1 MQPLS
6 RELKSSHRRS
16 GQTGRHGALV
26 VLLAAILAWPTGAQE
41 PSTWTVNG
49 DEMPLKEFIA
59 QVQEIVGK
67 TIVVDQRSRQS
78 NQMVTVLSNVALDAD
93 GVYDL
98 FLTVLKV
105 HDLVAVEQ
113 DGIISIVQNVR
124 AKTEGGAL
132 KLITRVAPLDHVPA
146 SEALKV
152 LRPLVPQTGHVA
164 AIEKPNVLILADY
177 ESNLARLMDVLEQI
191 DVLDRD
197 EIVHRVLEHAWVGS
211 VAAVL
216 EEIAPDEL
224 GPNATGPQRVQ
235 VVANERNNSLVLRGK
250 MRPISEVLRLIDRLD
265 VPETT
270 TGAAQVFYLHHAD
283 ATEVAE
289 LLNNLTQSGDEANAP
304 VASIQAAES
313 LNALIIRADPGTTNE
328 LLSTVSQLDVRRL
341 QVLIEAAI
349 VEVSVNEIDT
359 LGVEFAAGDGRDGS
373 VPLVTTTLNGIV
385 GAMLS
390 RVEGNDTFDAPGA
403 IAAATSPTLAVA
415 KLDPDGVSFAA
426 VLNAL
431 LSDTRANLL
440 SNPSVLTLDNEEATV
455 VAGEKIP
462 FRTGS
467 FTTTTDGAS
476 NPFQTINRENVGVT
490 LTVTPHIHEEGS
502 IRMMVDLEAGNVVDA
517 AVGAGSFADVVT
529 SDRGLTSTILVQD
542 RQIILLGGLIQD
554 DYRDVSRRV
563 PLLGNVPLLG
573 RAFRS
578 DTETLT
584 KRYLLM
590 FLKPTIFRTADE
602 AERLARDRYNG
613 IYRLHGETGNA
624 MPADVGGVFEGGVG
638 G

>member
-1 MQPLS
+1 M
-6 RELKSSHRRS
+6 ELKSSHRRN
-16 GQTGRHGALV
+16 GQNGRHGALV
-26 VLLAAILAWPTGAQE
+26 VLLAATLAWPTGAQE

-59 QVQEIVGK
+59 QVQEIIGK

-105 HDLVAVEQ
+105 HDLVAVEH

-132 KLITRVAPLDHVPA
+132 KLITTVAPLDHVPA

-177 ESNLARLMDVLEQI
+177 EGNLVRLMDVLEQI

-235 VVANERNNSLVLRGK
+235 IVANERNNSLVLRGK
-250 MRPISEVLRLIDRLD
+250 MRPISEALRLIDRLD

-270 TGAAQVFYLHHAD
+270 TGAAQVFYLNHAD

-289 LLNNLTQSGDEANAP
+289 LLNNLAQSGDEATTP
-304 VASIQAAES
+304 VASIQADES

-349 VEVSVNEIDT
+349 VEVSINQIDT
-359 LGVEFAAGDGRDGS
+359 LGVELAAGDGRDGS

-385 GAMLS
+385 GSMLS
-390 RVEGNDTFDAPGA
+390 RVEGNDSFDAPGA

-415 KLDPDGVSFAA
+415 KLDPDGVSFSA

-502 IRMMVDLEAGNVVDA
+502 IRMMVALTAGNVVDA

-529 SDRGLTSTILVQD
+529 SERELTSTILVQD

-554 DYRDVSRRV
+554 DYRDVSKRV
-563 PLLGNVPLLG
+563 PLLGNVPVLG

-590 FLKPTIFRTADE
+590 FLKPTIFRTAGE
-602 AERLARDRYNG
+602 AERLARDRYKG
-613 IYRLHGETGNA
+613 IYRLQGETGNA

>member
-1 MQPLS
+1 MKP
-6 RELKSSHRRS
+6 KSSGWTKCLRGRR
-16 GQTGRHGALV
+16 ALFAV
-26 VLLAAILAWPTGAQE
+26 AVLAAMLTWPAGAQE
-41 PSTWTVNG
+41 PGSWTING
-49 DEMPLKEFIA
+49 DEMLLKDFIA
-59 QVQEIVGK
+59 QVQQIIGK

-78 NQMVTVLSNVALDAD
+78 NQEVTVLSNVPLDAE
-93 GVYDL
+93 GVYEL
-98 FLTVLKV
+98 FLAVLKV
-105 HDLVAVEQ
+105 HDLVAVEH

-132 KLITRVAPLDHVPA
+132 KLITTVVPLDHVPA

-152 LRPLVPQTGHVA
+152 LRPLSPQTGHVA
-164 AIEKPNVLILADY
+164 AIEKPNVLILADH
-177 ESNLARLMDVLEQI
+177 ESNLRRLMEVIEQI

-235 VVANERNNSLVLRGK
+235 IVANERNNSLVLRGK
-250 MRPISEVLRLIDRLD
+250 MRPISEALRLIDELD

-270 TGAAQVFYLHHAD
+270 TGAAQVFYLNHAD
-283 ATEVAE
+283 AKEVAE
-289 LLNNLTQSGDEANAP
+289 LLNNLAQGGDDANTPLAN
-304 VASIQAAES
+304 IQAAES

-349 VEVSVNEIDT
+349 VEVSVNEVET
-359 LGVEFAAGDGRDGS
+359 LGVELAAGDSRDGS

-390 RVEGNDTFDAPGA
+390 RVEGDATFDAPGA
-403 IAAATSPTLAVA
+403 IAAAASPTLAVA

-502 IRMMVDLEAGNVVDA
+502 IRMAVEVKAGNVVEA

-529 SDRGLTSTILVQD
+529 SERELTSTILVQD

-554 DYRDVSRRV
+554 DYRDVSKRV
-563 PLLGNVPLLG
+563 PLLGNVPVLG

-578 DTETLT
+578 DTETLI

-613 IYRLHGETGNA
+613 IYRLQGTTEDA
-624 MPADVGGVFEGGVG
+624 VPRELDDVFEGGADG
-638 G
+638 

>member
-1 MQPLS
+1 M
-6 RELKSSHRRS
+6 ELKSSHRR
-16 GQTGRHGALV
+16 GQNGRHGALV
-26 VLLAAILAWPTGAQE
+26 VLLAAILACPTGAQE
-41 PSTWTVNG
+41 ASTWTVNG

-59 QVQEIVGK
+59 QVQEIIGK

-78 NQMVTVLSNVALDAD
+78 NQVVTVMSNVALDAD

-124 AKTEGGAL
+124 AKTEGRAL
-132 KLITRVAPLDHVPA
+132 KLITTVVPLDHVPA

-164 AIEKPNVLILADY
+164 AIEKPNVLILADN
-177 ESNLARLMDVLEQI
+177 ESNLERLMGVLEQI

-235 VVANERNNSLVLRGK
+235 IVANERNNSLVLRGK
-250 MRPISEVLRLIDRLD
+250 MQPITEALRLIDRLD

-270 TGAAQVFYLHHAD
+270 TGAAQVFYLNHAD

-289 LLNNLTQSGDEANAP
+289 LLNNLAQSGDEANTP
-304 VASIQAAES
+304 VASIQADES

-359 LGVEFAAGDGRDGS
+359 LGVELAAGDGRDGS

-385 GAMLS
+385 GSMLS
-390 RVEGNDTFDAPGA
+390 RVEGNDSFDAPGA

-415 KLDPDGVSFAA
+415 KLDPDGVSFSA

-502 IRMMVDLEAGNVVDA
+502 IRMMVDLKAGNVVDA

-529 SDRGLTSTILVQD
+529 SERELTSTILVQD

-554 DYRDVSRRV
+554 DYRDVSKKV
-563 PLLGNVPLLG
+563 PLLGNVPVLG

-578 DTETLT
+578 DTETLI

-613 IYRLHGETGNA
+613 IYRLQGETGGA

>member
-1 MQPLS
+1 M
-6 RELKSSHRRS
+6 
-16 GQTGRHGALV
+16 
-26 VLLAAILAWPTGAQE
+26 
-41 PSTWTVNG
+41 
-49 DEMPLKEFIA
+49 
-59 QVQEIVGK
+59 
-67 TIVVDQRSRQS
+67 
-78 NQMVTVLSNVALDAD
+78 LSNVPLEAD
-93 GVYDL
+93 GVYEL
-98 FLTVLKV
+98 FLAVLKV
-105 HDLVAVEQ
+105 HDLVAVEHE
-113 DGIISIVQNVR
+113 GIISIVQNVR

-132 KLITRVAPLDHVPA
+132 KLITSVVPLDHVPA

-164 AIEKPNVLILADY
+164 AIEKPNVLILADH
-177 ESNLARLMDVLEQI
+177 EANLGRLMDVLEQI

-197 EIVHRVLEHAWVGS
+197 EIVHRILEHAWVGS

-235 VVANERNNSLVLRGK
+235 IVANERNNSLVLRGK
-250 MRPISEVLRLIDRLD
+250 MRPIAEALRLIDQLD

-270 TGAAQVFYLHHAD
+270 TGAAQVFYLNHAD
-283 ATEVAE
+283 ATDVAE
-289 LLNNLTQSGDEANAP
+289 LLNNLAQSGDDANTP
-304 VASIQAAES
+304 VASIQADQS

-349 VEVSVNEIDT
+349 VEVSVNEVDT
-359 LGVEFAAGDGRDGS
+359 LGVEFAAGESRDGS
-373 VPLVTTTLNGIV
+373 APLVTTTMNGIV

-390 RVEGNDTFDAPGA
+390 RVGDDQAFDVRAA

-415 KLDPDGVSFAA
+415 ELDPDGVSFAA

-440 SNPSVLTLDNEEATV
+440 SNPSVLTLDNEEANV
-455 VAGEKIP
+455 VAGDKIP

-502 IRMMVDLEAGNVVDA
+502 IRMVVSVKAGNVVDA

-529 SDRGLTSTILVQD
+529 SERELTSTILVQD

-554 DYRDVSRRV
+554 DYRDVSKSV
-563 PLLGNVPLLG
+563 PLLGNVPVLG

-578 DTETLT
+578 DTQTLT

-613 IYRLHGETGNA
+613 IYRLQRETEVPLPEA
-624 MPADVGGVFEGGVG
+624 LDGVFESGD
-638 G
+638 

>member
-1 MQPLS
+1 M
-6 RELKSSHRRS
+6 ELKSSHRR
-16 GQTGRHGALV
+16 GQNGRHGALV
-26 VLLAAILAWPTGAQE
+26 VLLAVILACPTGAQE
-41 PSTWTVNG
+41 ASTWTVNG

-59 QVQEIVGK
+59 QVQEIIGK

-78 NQMVTVLSNVALDAD
+78 NQVVTVMSNVALDAD

-124 AKTEGGAL
+124 AKTEGRAL
-132 KLITRVAPLDHVPA
+132 KLITTVVPLDHVPA

-164 AIEKPNVLILADY
+164 AIEKPNVLILADNV
-177 ESNLARLMDVLEQI
+177 SNLERLMGVLEQI

-235 VVANERNNSLVLRGK
+235 IVANERNNSLVLRGK
-250 MRPISEVLRLIDRLD
+250 MQPITEALRLIDRLD

-270 TGAAQVFYLHHAD
+270 TGAAQVFYLNHAD

-289 LLNNLTQSGDEANAP
+289 LLNNLAQSGDEANTP
-304 VASIQAAES
+304 VASIQADES

-359 LGVEFAAGDGRDGS
+359 LGVELAAGDGRDGS

-385 GAMLS
+385 GSMLS
-390 RVEGNDTFDAPGA
+390 RVEGNDSFDAPGA

-415 KLDPDGVSFAA
+415 KLDPDGVSFSA

-502 IRMMVDLEAGNVVDA
+502 IRMMVDLKAGNVVDA

-529 SDRGLTSTILVQD
+529 SERELTSTILVQD

-554 DYRDVSRRV
+554 DYRDVSKRV
-563 PLLGNVPLLG
+563 PLLGNVPVLG

-578 DTETLT
+578 DTETLI

-613 IYRLHGETGNA
+613 IYRLQGETGNA

>member
-1 MQPLS
+1 M
-6 RELKSSHRRS
+6 ELKSSHRR
-16 GQTGRHGALV
+16 GQNGRHGALV
-26 VLLAAILAWPTGAQE
+26 VLLAAILACPTGAQE
-41 PSTWTVNG
+41 ASTWTVNG

-59 QVQEIVGK
+59 QVQEIIGK

-78 NQMVTVLSNVALDAD
+78 NQVVTVMSNVALDAD

-124 AKTEGGAL
+124 AKTEGRAL
-132 KLITRVAPLDHVPA
+132 KLITTVVPLDHVPA

-164 AIEKPNVLILADY
+164 AIEKPNVLILADN
-177 ESNLARLMDVLEQI
+177 ESNLERLMGVLEQI

-235 VVANERNNSLVLRGK
+235 IVANERNNSLVLRGK
-250 MRPISEVLRLIDRLD
+250 MQPITEALRLIDRLD

-270 TGAAQVFYLHHAD
+270 TGAAQVFYLNHAD

-289 LLNNLTQSGDEANAP
+289 LLNNLAQSGDEANTP
-304 VASIQAAES
+304 VASIQADES

-359 LGVEFAAGDGRDGS
+359 LGVELAAGDGRDGS

-385 GAMLS
+385 GSMLS
-390 RVEGNDTFDAPGA
+390 RVEGNDSFDAPGA

-415 KLDPDGVSFAA
+415 KLDPDGVSFSA

-502 IRMMVDLEAGNVVDA
+502 IRMMVDLKAGNVVDA

-529 SDRGLTSTILVQD
+529 SERELTSTILVQD

-554 DYRDVSRRV
+554 DYRDVSKKV
-563 PLLGNVPLLG
+563 PLLGNVPVLG

-578 DTETLT
+578 DTETLI

-613 IYRLHGETGNA
+613 IYRLQGETGNA

>member
-1 MQPLS
+1 M
-6 RELKSSHRRS
+6 ELKSSHRR
-16 GQTGRHGALV
+16 GQNGRHGALV
-26 VLLAAILAWPTGAQE
+26 VLLAAILACPTGAQE

-59 QVQEIVGK
+59 QVQEIIGK

-78 NQMVTVLSNVALDAD
+78 NQVVTVMSNVALDAD

-124 AKTEGGAL
+124 AKTEGRAL
-132 KLITRVAPLDHVPA
+132 KLITTVVPLDHVPA

-164 AIEKPNVLILADY
+164 AIEKPNVLILADNV
-177 ESNLARLMDVLEQI
+177 SNLERLMGVLEQI

-235 VVANERNNSLVLRGK
+235 IVANERNNSLVLRGK
-250 MRPISEVLRLIDRLD
+250 MQPITEALRLIDRLD

-270 TGAAQVFYLHHAD
+270 TGAAQVFYLNHAD

-289 LLNNLTQSGDEANAP
+289 LLNNLAQSGDEANTP
-304 VASIQAAES
+304 VASIQADES

-359 LGVEFAAGDGRDGS
+359 LGVELAAGDGRDGS

-385 GAMLS
+385 GSMLS
-390 RVEGNDTFDAPGA
+390 RVEGNDSFDAPGA

-415 KLDPDGVSFAA
+415 KLDPDGVSFSA

-502 IRMMVDLEAGNVVDA
+502 IRMMVDLKAGNVVDA

-529 SDRGLTSTILVQD
+529 SERELTSTILVQD

-554 DYRDVSRRV
+554 DYRDVSKRV
-563 PLLGNVPLLG
+563 PLLGNVPVLG

-613 IYRLHGETGNA
+613 IYRLQGETGNA

>member
-1 MQPLS
+1 
-6 RELKSSHRRS
+6 
-16 GQTGRHGALV
+16 
-26 VLLAAILAWPTGAQE
+26 
-41 PSTWTVNG
+41 
-49 DEMPLKEFIA
+49 MPLKEFIA
-59 QVQEIVGK
+59 QVQEVIGK
-67 TIVVDQRSRQS
+67 TIIVDQRSRQS
-78 NQMVTVLSNVALDAD
+78 NQVITVLSNVALDAD
-93 GVYDL
+93 GVYEL
-98 FLTVLKV
+98 FLAVLKV
-105 HDLVAVEQ
+105 HDLVAVEHE
-113 DGIISIVQNVR
+113 GIISIVQNVR

-132 KLITRVAPLDHVPA
+132 KLITRVVPLDHVPA

-152 LRPLVPQTGHVA
+152 LRPLLPQTGHVA
-164 AIEKPNVLILADY
+164 AIEKPNVLILADH
-177 ESNLARLMDVLEQI
+177 ESNLGRLMEVIEQI

-235 VVANERNNSLVLRGK
+235 IVANERNNSLVLRGK
-250 MRPISEVLRLIDRLD
+250 MRPIAEALRLIDELD

-270 TGAAQVFYLHHAD
+270 TGAAQVFYLNHAD
-283 ATEVAE
+283 ATKVAE
-289 LLNNLTQSGDEANAP
+289 LLNNLAQSGDDRNTP
-304 VASIQAAES
+304 IASIQADES

-349 VEVSVNEIDT
+349 VEVSVNEVDT
-359 LGVEFAAGDGRDGS
+359 LGVEMAAGDSRDAS
-373 VPLVTTTLNGIV
+373 VPIVTTTLNGIV

-390 RVEGNDTFDAPGA
+390 RVAGGDTFDAPGA
-403 IAAATSPTLAVA
+403 IAAAASPTLAVA

-440 SNPSVLTLDNEEATV
+440 SNPSVLTLDNEEASV
-455 VAGEKIP
+455 VAGDKIP

-502 IRMMVDLEAGNVVDA
+502 IRMVVSVKAGNVVDA
-517 AVGAGSFADVVT
+517 AVGVGSFADVVT
-529 SDRGLTSTILVQD
+529 SERELTSTILVQD

-554 DYRDVSRRV
+554 DYRDSSKRV
-563 PLLGNVPLLG
+563 PLLGSVPVLG

-578 DTETLT
+578 DTQTLT

-590 FLKPTIFRTADE
+590 FLKPTIFRTVDE
-602 AERLARDRYNG
+602 AERLAHDRYKG
-613 IYRLHGETGNA
+613 IYRLQRETEA
-624 MPADVGGVFEGGVG
+624 PMPEALDGVFEGEG
-638 G
+638 

>member
-1 MQPLS
+1 M
-6 RELKSSHRRS
+6 ELKSSHRR
-16 GQTGRHGALV
+16 GQNGRHGALV
-26 VLLAAILAWPTGAQE
+26 VLLAAILACPTGAQE
-41 PSTWTVNG
+41 ASTWTVNG

-59 QVQEIVGK
+59 QVQEIIGK

-78 NQMVTVLSNVALDAD
+78 NQVVTVMSNVALDAD

-124 AKTEGGAL
+124 AKTEGRAL
-132 KLITRVAPLDHVPA
+132 KLITTVVPLDHVPA

-164 AIEKPNVLILADY
+164 AIEKPNVLILADNV
-177 ESNLARLMDVLEQI
+177 SNLERLMGVLEQI

-235 VVANERNNSLVLRGK
+235 IVANERNNSLVLRGK
-250 MRPISEVLRLIDRLD
+250 MQPITEALRLIDRLD

-270 TGAAQVFYLHHAD
+270 TGAAQVFYLNHAD

-289 LLNNLTQSGDEANAP
+289 LLNNLAQSGDEANTP
-304 VASIQAAES
+304 VASIQADES

-359 LGVEFAAGDGRDGS
+359 LGVELAAGDGRDGS

-385 GAMLS
+385 GSMLS
-390 RVEGNDTFDAPGA
+390 RVEGNDSFDAPGA

-415 KLDPDGVSFAA
+415 KLDPDGVSFSA

-502 IRMMVDLEAGNVVDA
+502 IRMMVDLKAGNVVDA

-529 SDRGLTSTILVQD
+529 SERELTSTILVQD

-554 DYRDVSRRV
+554 DYRDVSKRV
-563 PLLGNVPLLG
+563 PLLGNVPVLG

-578 DTETLT
+578 DTETLI

-613 IYRLHGETGNA
+613 IYRLQGETGNA

>member
-1 MQPLS
+1 M
-6 RELKSSHRRS
+6 ELKSSHRR
-16 GQTGRHGALV
+16 GQNGRHGALV
-26 VLLAAILAWPTGAQE
+26 VLLAAILACPTGAQE

-59 QVQEIVGK
+59 QVQEIIGK

-78 NQMVTVLSNVALDAD
+78 NQVVTVMSNVALDAD

-124 AKTEGGAL
+124 AKTEGRAL
-132 KLITRVAPLDHVPA
+132 KLITTVVPLDHVPA

-164 AIEKPNVLILADY
+164 AIEKPNVLILADNV
-177 ESNLARLMDVLEQI
+177 SNLERLMGVLEQI

-235 VVANERNNSLVLRGK
+235 IVANERNNSLVLRGK
-250 MRPISEVLRLIDRLD
+250 MQPITEALRLIDRLD

-270 TGAAQVFYLHHAD
+270 TGAAQVFYLNHAD

-289 LLNNLTQSGDEANAP
+289 LLNNLAQSGDEANTP
-304 VASIQAAES
+304 VASIQADES

-359 LGVEFAAGDGRDGS
+359 LGVELAAGDGRDGS

-385 GAMLS
+385 GSMLS
-390 RVEGNDTFDAPGA
+390 RVEGNDSFDAPGA

-415 KLDPDGVSFAA
+415 KLDPDGVSFSA

-502 IRMMVDLEAGNVVDA
+502 IRMMVDLKAGNVVDA

-529 SDRGLTSTILVQD
+529 SERELTSTILVQD

-554 DYRDVSRRV
+554 DYRDVSKRV
-563 PLLGNVPLLG
+563 PLLGNVPVLG

-578 DTETLT
+578 DTETLI

-613 IYRLHGETGNA
+613 IYRLQGETGNA